1 MNTQEIMQKII
12 MEVRD
17 KSLLVTINAVEY
29 VRLRIKGLNPLPHL
43 EDEEEIVKVIES
55 HLEGLTNEEKEEVL
69 FSLYLNLITSAQKI
83 LMQQFEAG

>member
-1 MNTQEIMQKII
+1 MQKII

>member
-12 MEVRD
+12 MKVRD
-17 KSLLVTINAVEY
+17 KSLLATINAVEY

-43 EDEEEIVKVIES
+43 EDEEEIAKVIES

-83 LMQQFEAG
+83 LIQQFGAG